1 MPHIP
6 WTSIDNFHN
15 FRRNNV
21 NNPYLFDKTL
31 QYKAKVKLH
40 GTNSAVRLANGKIT
54 AQSRVNDINSA
65 RDNFGFAAWVD
76 DNKQTFINLSKNI
89 SENSTIVIHGEW
101 CGSNIQKGV
110 ALSQIKNKILAV
122 FAIQI
127 ITETSNSLIIEP
139 FQLSNILKSELFY
152 ILPWYENGKIYN
164 LSILGEPEQLSQQID
179 ELNKD
184 VDIVENCD
192 PWVKSVFGIDGIGE
206 GLVLY
211 PVIAETDRDTISS
224 LMFKAKGKK
233 HQTVAHTKPIQI
245 SATQTEDL
253 ESFARLVVT
262 EERCLQ
268 GFELLGDVNIKNIGL
283 FLKWITADVEKE
295 CQAELQESQLK
306 ERDAMKAVANRA
318 KNWYISK
325 VKEL

>member
-1 MPHIP
+1 MHIP

-15 FRRNNV
+15 FRRENV

-40 GTNSAVRLANGKIT
+40 GTNAAVRIKNGKVT
-54 AQSRVNDINSA
+54 AQSRSNDINVA
-65 RDNFGFAAWVD
+65 RDNAGFAAWVD
-76 DNKQTFINLSKNI
+76 ENKQTFLNITKNI
-89 SENSTIVIHGEW
+89 SENLTIVIHGEW
-101 CGSNIQKGV
+101 CGSTIQKGV
-110 ALSQIKNKILAV
+110 ALSKIKDKIFAV

-127 ITETSNSLIIEP
+127 ITETKNNLIIQP
-139 FQLSNILKSELFY
+139 NYIKNILKSDLLY
-152 ILPWYENGKIYN
+152 VIPWFENGKIYN
-164 LSILGEPEQLSQQID
+164 FSILGQPDSLAQQID

-192 PWVKSVFGIDGIGE
+192 PWVKSVFGIEGIGE

-211 PVIAETDRDTISS
+211 PIIPENDRDIISS
-224 LMFKAKGKK
+224 FMFKAKGIK

-245 SATQTEDL
+245 SATQTDDL

-268 GFELLGDVNIKNIGL
+268 GFDLLGDVNIKNIGP
-283 FLKWITADVEKE
+283 FLKWITADVDKE
-295 CQAELQESQLK
+295 CRYELQVSQLNV
-306 ERDAMKAVANRA
+306 RDALKAVANRA
-318 KNWYISK
+318 KNWYMNK
-325 VKEL
+325 VKTL